1 VTADLVHRFGGAGR
15 YLLAMCLGNLSAELL
30 GQATGTTTGD
40 LLGRVTDESGAVL
53 PGVLVTATSRETART
68 RSDTTGSDG
77 KFSVRLLPPAAYRVS
92 AVLDGF
98 ESLELESVRVLLGSS
113 ANLDLRLKIA
123 AVAESVTVAAR
134 AGLIDPASTDLSRTI
149 GETMIRNLPINQRN
163 FIDFSLTTPG
173 VVADRGPQPGAAPS
187 SGLSFNGQSPRY
199 NNILVDGLD
208 NNDQAVGSI
217 RTTFSQ
223 DAVEEYQVIQSPFA
237 AEYGRAAGGI
247 VNIVTHSGSNDAHG
261 SAFYFYRDDNLAAN
275 SFLADGKTPYHQD
288 QYGATIGGP
297 AAPDRL
303 FFFGAAERLSVTDSN
318 VVEIPD
324 EWVTIARGYGFEV
337 ERGVLP
343 FDRTRST
350 GLLKLDWIPGSRHSF
365 SLRGTYAE
373 EKDENQQGWGGLVA
387 RSGGGV
393 RRVED
398 SAVAASGISVLS
410 EKMSNEFRVLY
421 SRRRHR
427 LDSLDSTGGVAVEAP
442 GFATFGTNPLLPQP
456 RDLRTYQVF
465 EAVSLFRERASY
477 KFGFDYLHSDVE
489 GSLPLYFSGIYRFV
503 ALPGLTALEA
513 FAAGI
518 PAGFAQGFGDPTVRV
533 HANHLGAF
541 AQGEWNLTDRF
552 LLRLGLR
559 WDYEDPVAP
568 FSIDSNNWAPRLS
581 ASWAGGRTWRLRGG
595 VGRFYGVVS
604 FGPAVL
610 AGIENG
616 TRAKIVVRTIL
627 GGPPP
632 GVPWRLPDRRFAN
645 ESEAVSVVPPT
656 IYRPGRFESVYSDQA
671 NLGFE
676 KEFGG
681 AFLVNL
687 DYLRVRGRKILVER
701 NMNPVVDGNRLDTCC
716 SEIFVYESSGN
727 SWYEAF
733 TIGSRA
739 RVGAPFELAANY
751 TYAVGEDD
759 NIDWSRGQPQDPL
772 NIAAERG
779 PTIHVPRHKVVVSGI
794 YSSPESGV
802 WWKRHWTFAVI
813 ADYLAGLPYN
823 ELAGFDRNG
832 NGDSGSGDR
841 PEGVGRN
848 RRTLDPIVNVDL
860 RIARRFRFRRVTMEG
875 IVEVF
880 NLFNRRNV
888 VEVNPVRYL
897 SPALQPNPDFGRPLR
912 TADPRRVQLGARLT
926 L

>member
-1 VTADLVHRFGGAGR
+1 VAADLVHRFGGAGR
-15 YLLAMCLGNLSAELL
+15 YLLAICLGNLSAELL

-53 PGVLVTATSRETART
+53 PGVLVTATSRETALT
-68 RSDTTGSDG
+68 RSGTTGSEG
-77 KFSVRLLPPAAYRVS
+77 KFAIRLLPLELYRVS
-92 AVLDGF
+92 AALDGF
-98 ESLELESVRVLLGSS
+98 EPLEIESVRVALGAS
-113 ANLDLRLKIA
+113 ASLDLRLKIA

-173 VVADRGPQPGAAPS
+173 VVADRGPQPGAAPT

-208 NNDQAVGSI
+208 NNDPAVGSV

-247 VNIVTHSGSNDAHG
+247 VNIVTHSGSNDTHG
-261 SAFYFYRDDNLAAN
+261 SAFYFYRDESLAAN
-275 SFLADGKTPYHQD
+275 GFLADGKTPYHQD

-297 AAPDRL
+297 VARDRL
-303 FFFGAAERLSVTDSN
+303 FFFGAAERLAVTDSN
-318 VVEIPD
+318 VITINPD
-324 EWVTIARGYGFEV
+324 AVRIAIRNGFEIASD
-337 ERGVLP
+337 VLP
-343 FDRTRST
+343 FDRNRST
-350 GLLKLDWIPGSRHSF
+350 WLLKLNWIPASRHSF

-398 SAVAASGISVLS
+398 SALAGSGISVLS
-410 EKMSNEFRVLY
+410 EKLSNEFRVLY
-421 SRRRHR
+421 SQRRHR
-427 LDSLDSTGGVAVEAP
+427 LDSLDPTGRVAVDIP
-442 GFATFGTNPLLPQP
+442 GFATFGTNQLLPQP
-456 RDLRTYQVF
+456 RDLKTYQVF
-465 EAVSLFRERASY
+465 EAVSLFRERGSY
-477 KFGFDYLHSDVE
+477 KLGFDYLHSDVE
-489 GSLPLYFSGIYRFV
+489 GSLPLYFSGLYRFV

-513 FAAGI
+513 FEAGI
-518 PAGFAQGFGDPTVRV
+518 PAVFAQGFGDPTVRV
-533 HANHLGAF
+533 SANHLGAF

-559 WDYEDPVAP
+559 YDYEDPVAP
-568 FSIDSNNWAPRLS
+568 FATDSNNWAPRLS
-581 ASWAGGRTWRLRGG
+581 WSWAGGQTWRLRGG

-616 TRAKIVVRTIL
+616 SRAKVVVRTIL
-627 GGPPP
+627 GGPSP
-632 GVPWRLPDRRFAN
+632 VDPWRLPDRRFAN
-645 ESEAVSVVPPT
+645 ESEAGVSVVPLT
-656 IYRPGRFESVYSDQA
+656 VYRPGRFESVYSDQA
-671 NLGFE
+671 NVGFE
-676 KEFGG
+676 KELGG
-681 AFLVNL
+681 TILLNL

-701 NMNPVVDGNRLDTCC
+701 NVNPVVNGSRPDPSF

-733 TIGSRA
+733 TIGGRA
-739 RVGAPFELAANY
+739 RVGAPFEFAANY
-751 TYAVGEDD
+751 TYAEGEDD
-759 NIDWSRGQPQDPL
+759 NIDWSEGQPQDPL
-772 NIAAERG
+772 NIATERG
-779 PTIHVPRHKVVVSGI
+779 PTIHVPRHKVVLSGI
-794 YSSPESGV
+794 YSSPVSGP
-802 WWKRHWTFAVI
+802 WWKRDWTFAII

-823 ELAGFDRNG
+823 ELAGFDRNR
-832 NGDSGSGDR
+832 NGDPDSDR

-848 RRTLDPIVNVDL
+848 RQTLDDVFNVDL
-860 RIARRFRFRRVTMEG
+860 RVARRFRFRRVTMEG

-888 VEVNPVRYL
+888 VQVNPVRYL
-897 SPALQPNPDFGRPLR
+897 STDLRPNPDFGRPTR
-912 TADPRRVQLGARLT
+912 TADPRRIQLGARASF
-926 L
+926 